1 PLERYQLLFELAAQ
15 VAGFPRHIGTHLGGL
30 VLSREPLA
38 RVAPLERAAK
48 GVTILSVDKDD
59 VEALGLI
66 KLDLL
71 SLRTLS
77 AVGTATRA
85 IQVREPSFRYEAIPL
100 DDRDGLV
107 AEGGL
112 PHLDGP
118 GGRPHR
124 GEGPQ

>member
-1 PLERYQLLFELAAQ
+1 LLFELASQ

-30 VLSREPLA
+30 VLSREPLD
-38 RVAPLERAAK
+38 RVAPLETAAK
-48 GVTILSVDKDD
+48 GVTILSFDKDD

-85 IQVREPSFRYEAIPL
+85 IQVKEPSFRYEAIPRN
-100 DDRDGLV
+100 DRATFQML
-107 AEGGL
+107 
-112 PHLDGP
+112 
-118 GGRPHR
+118 
-124 GEGPQ
+124 GEGETVGVDRKSVV